1 MPHSVRHHARLSLP
15 KSNVDEFTLNR
26 SATASS
32 VATALFAIVK
42 VIVSR
47 DHDNKQ
53 ETPMRIRS
61 TLLAIAAIATIATV
75 SLTPASAAARG
86 HHSWVRITPY
96 SSSFLNRNVP
106 PGVLP
111 CKRGI
116 IWVCQ

>member
-1 MPHSVRHHARLSLP
+1 M
-15 KSNVDEFTLNR
+15 
-26 SATASS
+26 
-32 VATALFAIVK
+32 ALLAIVR
-42 VIVSR
+42 VIASR

-61 TLLAIAAIATIATV
+61 TLLAIAAIAAIATT
-75 SLTPASAAARG
+75 SLTPASASGRG
-86 HHSWVRITPY
+86 HHNWVRTTPY